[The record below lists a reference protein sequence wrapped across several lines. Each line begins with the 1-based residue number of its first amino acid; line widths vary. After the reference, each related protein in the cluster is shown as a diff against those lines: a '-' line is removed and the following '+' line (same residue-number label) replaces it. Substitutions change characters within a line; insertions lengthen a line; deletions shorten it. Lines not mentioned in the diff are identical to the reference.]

1 MNITP
6 LSPHI
11 GALVEGVELADLNDG
26 EFDMLYQAYLDHKV
40 LFFHNQ
46 SMTPEQHLSF
56 AKRFGQLEP
65 VHPFFPHLE
74 EQEQV
79 VVIETSPGSPPSKSY
94 WHTDLT
100 WQSIPCRCSIL
111 HAKLCPETGGDTIW
125 TSMEAVWLSLTLNEQ
140 NALRRLTATHALHA
154 FEGSRY
160 DSVTED
166 GQSRVAKISTQYPPV
181 THPLIVRHPETGNPT
196 VYVNEQF
203 TREVDGLSN
212 EESEVLLNKL
222 YQRAR
227 LPEFQVRFSWQ
238 PGSVAIWDNVS
249 TQHFAVT
256 DYGDNLRRLHRVTVR
271 GEKLKP
277 Y

>member
-1 MNITP
+1 
-6 LSPHI
+6 
-11 GALVEGVELADLNDG
+11 
-26 EFDMLYQAYLDHKV
+26 
-40 LFFHNQ
+40 
-46 SMTPEQHLSF
+46 
-56 AKRFGQLEP
+56 
-65 VHPFFPHLE
+65 
-74 EQEQV
+74 
-79 VVIETSPGSPPSKSY
+79 
-94 WHTDLT
+94 
-100 WQSIPCRCSIL
+100 
-111 HAKLCPETGGDTIW
+111 
-125 TSMEAVWLSLTLNEQ
+125 MEAVWLSLTPNEQ

-227 LPEFQVRFSWQ
+227 LPEFQIRFSWQ
-238 PGSVAIWDNVS
+238 PYC
-249 TQHFAVT
+249 QQ
-256 DYGDNLRRLHRVTVR
+256 YGITYPPSILQ
-271 GEKLKP
+271 
-277 Y
+277 